1 MIFLFP
7 LVFRNVSSRISL
19 FPLVSPYFPLY
30 LLISSRIIS
39 PSSARKIVKL
49 FIENENFDSDMVNLK
64 RAVNVAK
71 ELVEQNLNQ

>member
-1 MIFLFP
+1 MPI
-7 LVFRNVSSRISL
+7 
-19 FPLVSPYFPLY
+19 
-30 LLISSRIIS
+30 LLSGGTNSYTGKMAKMCDIKFGGIAIGTH
-39 PSSARKIVKL
+39 ARKIVKL